1 MNRKN
6 EKGLQFSVSFE
17 GSPNE
22 RIPIAAHVFDRA
34 GNHLESTDIDEKGQ
48 FRLGLSP
55 KELLQ
60 VKVFIAPGNDE
71 RKIPSLND
79 LERIS
84 AYQPFLDRK
93 YLDRDII
100 ELFPIPELKYKY
112 WWRCSCRVTGRV
124 TKKVFS
130 GGAWQVMP
138 VCRAR
143 VHICEVDRWPII
155 IWRFPDDIIRKIREE
170 IIRIKWPVP
179 PIPDPGPLRD
189 LDIPFNVGT
198 INTRLTKI
206 AAANTKAATKQIS
219 ADSNEQFSFG
229 LNSLKTQ
236 LVSTSSMQFIRQELS
251 ESFHLIHP
259 YICYW
264 PWIWK
269 YFTSC
274 DEKAVVETDG
284 QGRFDAIVKYNCFGD
299 RPDIY
304 TWVEYFINGQWVTVY
319 NPGRACH
326 TMWNYTCGTEITINI
341 TDSRVPHCGRTDV
354 IGEICEIMSIGNASY
369 TSHILQRSA
378 IQTVQG
384 VSFDAK
390 GLTDFYLAGLPG
402 VRYVNP
408 FGETLNVVADFGSTL
423 HSSGV
428 THYRCSFK
436 KNSDAD
442 VPSNW
447 TIFNDPL
454 GRQYEDEINDGV
466 NPPFQQRKSFDL
478 KDPSYS
484 GLYIIPHHE
493 ASLQPGIPA
502 PAGTLLNRDWMSED
516 FVIASIVSTNLQ
528 DGLYDFK
535 FEFYRINAGTPEKV
549 SVPKSTFQVPN
560 PDDISMSLPLSN
572 TTFTSA
578 AYPDFHATDY
588 LINDAGNAAN
598 AWAFK
603 MCFRVNNDGCTAI
616 IDNVTVINTDG
627 TTTDSDT
634 ECGFASYTDKATSK
648 VEFSFEASHPE
659 NFAVF
664 GFGVIRGN
672 GNPCPD
678 ADTSGMVIGNSSNGY
693 VLSGGKYSKE
703 VAVAGLLGNCDQ
715 AAFSE
720 NLHVYALATNGSRR
734 LHEYDNGKVA
744 AFAIEP
750 ASELAEA
757 SS

>member
-1 MNRKN
+1 MKQKN
-6 EKGLQFSVSFE
+6 EKGLQFSVNFE
-17 GSPNE
+17 GTPKE

-34 GNHLESTDIDEKGQ
+34 GNHLGSTDIDDKGR
-48 FRLGLSP
+48 FRLNLTA
-55 KELLQ
+55 KELQQ
-60 VKVFIAPGNDE
+60 VKLFIAPGNDE
-71 RKIPSLND
+71 KKIPSLND

-84 AYQPFLDRK
+84 AYQPFLDRRFTG
-93 YLDRDII
+93 RDIV
-100 ELFPIPELKYKY
+100 ELYPIPELKYKY

-124 TKKVFS
+124 TKKVYL

-138 VCRAR
+138 VCKAR

-155 IWRFPDDIIRKIREE
+155 IWKFPDEIIHKIRDE

-179 PIPDPGPLRD
+179 PIPDPGPLRNFD
-189 LDIPFNVGT
+189 MPFRIEAASNKT
-198 INTRLTKI
+198 TR
-206 AAANTKAATKQIS
+206 AAAAEIKTAAQQIPAGS
-219 ADSNEQFSFG
+219 DQFSFG
-229 LNSLKTQ
+229 LNSLKAQ
-236 LVSTSSMQFIRQELS
+236 LISGNSVHHIRQELS
-251 ESFHLIHP
+251 ESFHLIYP

-269 YFTSC
+269 YFSTC

-299 RPDIY
+299 KPDIY

-319 NPGRACH
+319 NPGRACY
-326 TMWNYTCGTEITINI
+326 TYWNYTCGTDININI

-354 IGEICEIMSIGNASY
+354 VGEICEIMSIGNASY
-369 TSHILQRSA
+369 TSHILQRSVM
-378 IQTVQG
+378 QTVQG

-390 GLTDFYLAGLPG
+390 GLTDFYLAGIPG
-402 VRYVNP
+402 VRYINP

-428 THYRCSFK
+428 THYRCSYK
-436 KNSDAD
+436 KNADAD
-442 VPSNW
+442 IPANW

-454 GRQYEDEINDGV
+454 GRQYEDEINDGI

-478 KDPSYS
+478 KDPSFS

-493 ASLQPGIPA
+493 ASMQPGIPA

-535 FEFYRINAGTPEKV
+535 FEFYRINAGTPERV

-572 TTFTSA
+572 TAFSSVN
-578 AYPDFHATDY
+578 YPDFHAADY
-588 LINDAGNAAN
+588 IVNDPGNPSN
-598 AWAFK
+598 ALAFK
-603 MCFRVNNDGCTAI
+603 MVFRINNDSCNAV
-616 IDNVTVINTDG
+616 IDNITVLNSDG
-627 TTTDSDT
+627 STTDSDT
-634 ECGFASYTDKATSK
+634 ECGFAPYTDKATSK
-648 VEFSFEASHPE
+648 VAFSFEASHPE

-678 ADTSGMVIGNSSNGY
+678 ANTGGMVIGSSSNGY

-703 VAVAGLLGNCDQ
+703 VAASGLLGNCDQ

-734 LHEYDNGKVA
+734 LQEYDDGDVA

-750 ASELAEA
+750 VSESAEA
-757 SS
+757 